1 MLLKPSDPNTH
12 SFSTQIVPE
21 GGNGS
26 LISRLYLAGELAS
39 KVDAQGDIIS
49 TVSKFVVTVTVG
61 WR

>member
-1 MLLKPSDPNTH
+1 M
-12 SFSTQIVPE
+12 PE